1 MLINYF
7 VLSFLEFYEKNGVL
21 ETLGFALLLLVSIVG
36 INIMTNVYGQDQEGD
51 IETDNEIS
59 SQLGS
64 ELVTN
69 EAIPLT
75 DNQNDT
81 SMLIFSEP
89 GLENSTILQ
98 LQC

>member
-1 MLINYF
+1 MVCI
-7 VLSFLEFYEKNGVL
+7 
-21 ETLGFALLLLVSIVG
+21 TIVG

-69 EAIPLT
+69 EYTL
-75 DNQNDT
+75 N
-81 SMLIFSEP
+81 
-89 GLENSTILQ
+89 
-98 LQC
+98 

>member
-1 MLINYF
+1 
-7 VLSFLEFYEKNGVL
+7 
-21 ETLGFALLLLVSIVG
+21 
-36 INIMTNVYGQDQEGD
+36 MTNVYGQDEEGD
-51 IETDNEIS
+51 ISDNEIT

-69 EAIPLT
+69 ETVPLA

-81 SMLIFSEP
+81 SMLNFSES
-89 GLENSTILQ
+89 GVREFDNLQ

>member
-1 MLINYF
+1 M
-7 VLSFLEFYEKNGVL
+7 
-21 ETLGFALLLLVSIVG
+21 G
-36 INIMTNVYGQDQEGD
+36 INIITNVYGQDEEGD

-69 EAIPLT
+69 ETVPLA

-81 SMLIFSEP
+81 SMLNFSES
-89 GLENSTILQ
+89 GVREFDNLQ

>member
-1 MLINYF
+1 M
-7 VLSFLEFYEKNGVL
+7 
-21 ETLGFALLLLVSIVG
+21 LVSIVG

>member
-1 MLINYF
+1 
-7 VLSFLEFYEKNGVL
+7 
-21 ETLGFALLLLVSIVG
+21 
-36 INIMTNVYGQDQEGD
+36 MTNVYGQDEEGD

-69 EAIPLT
+69 ETVPLV

-81 SMLIFSEP
+81 SMLNFSES
-89 GLENSTILQ
+89 GVGEFDNLQ

>member
-1 MLINYF
+1 
-7 VLSFLEFYEKNGVL
+7 
-21 ETLGFALLLLVSIVG
+21 
-36 INIMTNVYGQDQEGD
+36 MTNVYGQDQEGD

>member
-1 MLINYF
+1 
-7 VLSFLEFYEKNGVL
+7 
-21 ETLGFALLLLVSIVG
+21 
-36 INIMTNVYGQDQEGD
+36 MTNVYGQDEEGD

-69 EAIPLT
+69 ETVPLT

-81 SMLIFSEP
+81 SMSNFSES
-89 GLENSTILQ
+89 GVREFDNLQ

>member
-1 MLINYF
+1 M
-7 VLSFLEFYEKNGVL
+7 
-21 ETLGFALLLLVSIVG
+21 LVSIVG

-75 DNQNDT
+75 DNLNDT

>member
-1 MLINYF
+1 MVCI
-7 VLSFLEFYEKNGVL
+7 
-21 ETLGFALLLLVSIVG
+21 TIVG

-81 SMLIFSEP
+81 SLLIFSEP

>member
-1 MLINYF
+1 
-7 VLSFLEFYEKNGVL
+7 
-21 ETLGFALLLLVSIVG
+21 
-36 INIMTNVYGQDQEGD
+36 MTNVYGQDEEGD

-69 EAIPLT
+69 ETVPLT

-81 SMLIFSEP
+81 SMLNFSES
-89 GLENSTILQ
+89 GLENSTIYNSNVRKRIF
-98 LQC
+98 

>member
-1 MLINYF
+1 
-7 VLSFLEFYEKNGVL
+7 
-21 ETLGFALLLLVSIVG
+21 
-36 INIMTNVYGQDQEGD
+36 MTNVYGQDEEGD
-51 IETDNEIS
+51 ISDNEIS

-69 EAIPLT
+69 ETVPLA

-81 SMLIFSEP
+81 SMLDFSES
-89 GLENSTILQ
+89 GVREFDNLQ

>member
-1 MLINYF
+1 
-7 VLSFLEFYEKNGVL
+7 
-21 ETLGFALLLLVSIVG
+21 
-36 INIMTNVYGQDQEGD
+36 MTNVYGQDEEGD
-51 IETDNEIS
+51 ISDNEIS

>member
-1 MLINYF
+1 
-7 VLSFLEFYEKNGVL
+7 
-21 ETLGFALLLLVSIVG
+21 
-36 INIMTNVYGQDQEGD
+36 MTNVYGQDEEGD

-69 EAIPLT
+69 ETVPLA

-81 SMLIFSEP
+81 SMLNFSES
-89 GLENSTILQ
+89 GLENSTIYNSNVRKRIF
-98 LQC
+98 

>member
-1 MLINYF
+1 M
-7 VLSFLEFYEKNGVL
+7 
-21 ETLGFALLLLVSIVG
+21 G
-36 INIMTNVYGQDQEGD
+36 INIITNIYGQDEEGD

-69 EAIPLT
+69 ETVPLA

-81 SMLIFSEP
+81 SMLNFSES
-89 GLENSTILQ
+89 GVREFDNLQ

>member
-1 MLINYF
+1 
-7 VLSFLEFYEKNGVL
+7 
-21 ETLGFALLLLVSIVG
+21 
-36 INIMTNVYGQDQEGD
+36 MTNVYGQDEEGD
-51 IETDNEIS
+51 ISDNEIS

-69 EAIPLT
+69 ETVPLA

-81 SMLIFSEP
+81 SMLNFSES
-89 GLENSTILQ
+89 GVREFDNLQ

>member
-1 MLINYF
+1 MKKWYPRNP
-7 VLSFLEFYEKNGVL
+7 SFYITV
-21 ETLGFALLLLVSIVG
+21 VG
-36 INIMTNVYGQDQEGD
+36 INCGINIITNVYGQDEEGH

-69 EAIPLT
+69 ETVPLA

-81 SMLIFSEP
+81 SMLNFSES
-89 GLENSTILQ
+89 GVREFDNLQ